1 MCEKTMGN
9 IATYIHTAALQLS
22 HPKVL
27 HLYIYSYWRKE
38 YCYDVKLGLHFI
50 AIGDCVLLP

>member
-1 MCEKTMGN
+1 MCEKTVGN

-27 HLYIYSYWRKE
+27 HLYIQLLEKRILLQCE
-38 YCYDVKLGLHFI
+38 ITLKL
-50 AIGDCVLLP
+50 